1 MSNENEEQ
9 EKFDRAMKR
18 IESHAVLVTLAFIF
32 ILCFL
37 VVDNKVGAKYALL
50 GMLALRSYGLL
61 VLRMQREWVGIILYG
76 TALLYYSTQIS
87 PGLF

>member
-1 MSNENEEQ
+1 MSNESEEQ
-9 EKFDRAMKR
+9 ERFDRAMKR
-18 IESHAVLVTLAFIF
+18 IESHAVLTTIIFIF

-37 VVDNKVGAKYALL
+37 VVDNKVGAKYALFA
-50 GMLALRSYGLL
+50 MLALRSYGLL
-61 VLRMQREWVGIILYG
+61 VLRMHREWVGILLYG